1 VTEILPRPSTVL
13 TVGFVVLPVAVALIV
28 VAGVVRTSGSRVG
41 SIGAVIFAAWF
52 MTTGTLAVTG
62 FFDAWAPPRLMLVLI
77 VVLAVLI
84 WAFRS
89 RWAARLAELPLYL
102 LVGFQSFRILVELL
116 IHQAVVEDIA
126 PPNLTWTGNN
136 FDMIPAIS
144 ALVVAHFA
152 NHMFPSWLQIWN
164 IGGALI
170 LAVTVG
176 TAVLTMPTP
185 FQQFHTIPP
194 NVWIATFPF
203 IWLPAV
209 LVLCAWLGHVVL
221 FRRLLRASRG

>member
-1 VTEILPRPSTVL
+1 MTEILPHPSTAL
-13 TVGFVVLPVAVALIV
+13 TVGFVVLPVAVALMI
-28 VAGVVRTSGSRVG
+28 VAGVVRSSGARAG
-41 SIGAVIFAAWF
+41 GIGAVVFAAWF
-52 MTTGTLAVTG
+52 VITGALAVTG

-77 VVLAVLI
+77 VVLAVLA
-84 WAFRS
+84 WAFKA

-116 IHQAVVEDIA
+116 VHQAVVEGIA
-126 PPNLTWTGNN
+126 PPDLTWTGSN
-136 FDMIPAIS
+136 FDMIPAMS
-144 ALVVAHFA
+144 ALVLAPFA
-152 NHMFPSWLQIWN
+152 NHMPSSWLQIWN
-164 IGGALI
+164 IASALI

-203 IWLPAV
+203 VWLPAV

-221 FRRLLRASRG
+221 LRRLLWASRG

>member
-1 VTEILPRPSTVL
+1 MTEILPHPSTAL
-13 TVGFVVLPVAVALIV
+13 TVGFVVLPVAVALMI
-28 VAGVVRTSGSRVG
+28 VAGVVRSSGARAG
-41 SIGAVIFAAWF
+41 GIGAVVFAAWF
-52 MTTGTLAVTG
+52 VITGALAVTG

-77 VVLAVLI
+77 VVLAVLA
-84 WAFRS
+84 WAFKA

-102 LVGFQSFRILVELL
+102 LVGFQSFRVLVELL
-116 IHQAVVEDIA
+116 VHQAVVEGIA
-126 PPNLTWTGNN
+126 PPNLTWTGSN
-136 FDMIPAIS
+136 FDMIPAMS
-144 ALVVAHFA
+144 ALVLAPFA
-152 NHMFPSWLQIWN
+152 NHMPSSWLQIWN
-164 IGGALI
+164 IASALI

-203 IWLPAV
+203 VWLPAV

-221 FRRLLRASRG
+221 LRRLLWASRG

>member
-1 VTEILPRPSTVL
+1 VTEILPRPSAVL
-13 TVGFVVLPVAVALIV
+13 TVGFEVLPVAVALIV
-28 VAGVVRTSGSRVG
+28 VAAMVRTSGSRAG
-41 SIGAVIFAAWF
+41 GIGAVLFAAWF
-52 MTTGTLAVTG
+52 MITGTLAVTG

-84 WAFRS
+84 WTFTA
-89 RWAARLAELPLYL
+89 RWAAHLAELPLYL
-102 LVGFQSFRILVELL
+102 LVGFQSFRIIVELL
-116 IHQAVVEDIA
+116 IHQAVAEGVA

-144 ALVVAHFA
+144 ALMLAPFA
-152 NHMFPSWLQIWN
+152 NRMSSSWLQIWN
-164 IGGALI
+164 IGSALI

-176 TAVLTMPTP
+176 VAVLTMPTP
-185 FQQFHTIPP
+185 FQQFHTDPP

-203 IWLPAV
+203 VWLPAV

-221 FRRLLRASRG
+221 FRRIFQASRG